1 MESILSI
8 KNLHSYFSLDAG
20 VVRAVQGVTLDIP
33 RGQTTCLLGE
43 SGCGKSIT
51 AFSILRLLPS
61 PGKIVRGSIIYHR
74 AHGDVDITALRE
86 DGAEM
91 RAIRGK
97 EIAMV
102 FQEPMTSL
110 SPVHTI
116 GNQILEMVKLH
127 TKLRG
132 TSAKQRVIEVMRQV
146 EIPDP
151 EQRFRQYSHE
161 LSGGLRQRAMI
172 AMALACSP
180 SLLIA
185 DEPSTALDVTIQ
197 AQILQLLR
205 DIQAKSGMSI
215 LLITHDFGVV
225 AEMAQ
230 QVAVM
235 YLGKIVEHAEV
246 APILSAPRHPYTRA
260 LLESIPGRDA
270 GKAPLP
276 VIPGIVPD
284 PFTQLAG
291 CPFHPRCQSFI
302 SGVCDQGL
310 APELREVAD
319 GHQVAC
325 HLYDS
330 ENISRR
336 K

>member
-8 KNLHSYFSLDAG
+8 KNLHSYFTLDAG
-20 VVRAVQGVTLDIP
+20 EVRAVQGLTLNIP

-51 AFSILRLLPS
+51 AYSILRLLPA
-61 PGKIVRGSIIYHR
+61 PGKIVRGSIIFHR
-74 AHGDVDITALRE
+74 TQGDLDITALRE

-97 EIAMV
+97 EIAMI
-102 FQEPMTSL
+102 FQEPMTSF

-116 GNQILEMVKLH
+116 GNQILEMVQLH
-127 TKLRG
+127 TQLRG
-132 TSAKQRVIEVMRQV
+132 KEAMKRVIEVMRQV

-151 EQRFRQYSHE
+151 EQRCRQYPHE
-161 LSGGLRQRAMI
+161 MSGGLRQRAMI
-172 AMALACSP
+172 AMALACAP
-180 SLLIA
+180 ALLIA

-205 DIQAKSGMSI
+205 DIQAQSGMSI

-235 YLGKIVEHAEV
+235 YLGRIVEQSAME
-246 APILSAPRHPYTRA
+246 PILTAPRHPYTRA

-302 SGVCDQGL
+302 SGVCDKGEP
-310 APELREVAD
+310 PELREVSPGQQA
-319 GHQVAC
+319 AC
-325 HLYDS
+325 HLYDA